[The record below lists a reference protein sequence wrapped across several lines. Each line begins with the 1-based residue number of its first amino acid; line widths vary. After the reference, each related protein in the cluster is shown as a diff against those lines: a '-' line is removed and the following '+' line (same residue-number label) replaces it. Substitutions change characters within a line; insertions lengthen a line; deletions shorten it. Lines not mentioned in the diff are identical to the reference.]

1 MRSLT
6 LREKVAQLVIAP
18 CYGEN
23 PNPTSADYRKF
34 TRWVRDVKVGGLI
47 VLNRVVYGN
56 VRNAEPVAMAA
67 FLNQMQRLARVP
79 LVVGADLERGASM
92 RIANTSKFP
101 HNMAYGAANDLNLTR
116 SLGAAV
122 ARESRG
128 MGIHWVFAPVADVNN
143 NPDNPVIGIRSFGER
158 PSDVAAHVEAFIDGT
173 RADPKFPVMLSV
185 KHFPGHGDTATD
197 SHYGLGTIPGDRK
210 RLDETELVPFRA
222 AIRKKVDAVMTA
234 HLLVPGVEK
243 EEIPATISSAVLTD
257 LLRKDLGF
265 DGLIVTD
272 AMDMKGLTS
281 AFAPGEAGVRA
292 LLAGVD
298 ILLMPSNPEQVVDA
312 VTHAV
317 RAGRLSAARI
327 DRSVRKILTAKARLG
342 LQHKRTVDLE
352 QVTAHLEMPE
362 MEAAAQLAA
371 DKAVTLVRNGNGN
384 GTEAVFPLAPGA
396 GEGNCLF
403 VLTENRRNL
412 MGMRL
417 QQEALARAPRMR
429 VRILDA
435 EMPAEAF
442 PATDATNGCQKTAV
456 AVMNSPGQASAQR
469 KFLDS
474 LLLAQPA
481 GLISLNSPYLL
492 RLASGNSQVSLM
504 ATFSNTP
511 VAEVAAVKAMFG
523 EIAVQGRLPVT
534 IPDVAAYGEGIQL
547 PAAKPR

>member
-23 PNPTSADYRKF
+23 PNPASADYKKF

-101 HNMAYGAANDLNLTR
+101 HNMAYGAANDLKLTS

-122 ARESRG
+122 ARESRA

-158 PSDVAAHVEAFIDGT
+158 PADVAAHVEAFIDGT

-185 KHFPGHGDTATD
+185 KHFPGHGDTAVD
-197 SHYGLGTIPGDRK
+197 SHYGLGTIPGDRQ
-210 RLDETELVPFRA
+210 RLDQTELVPFRA

-243 EEIPATISSAVLTD
+243 EEIPATISPAVLTD

-265 DGLIVTD
+265 EGLIVTD

-298 ILLMPSNPEQVVDA
+298 ILLMPANPEQVVDA
-312 VTHAV
+312 VTQAV
-317 RAGRLSAARI
+317 RAGRLSVARI

-352 QVTAHLEMPE
+352 QVSAHLEMPE
-362 MEAAAQLAA
+362 MEAAAQSAA
-371 DKAVTLVRNGNGN
+371 DKAVTLVRNGKDG
-384 GTEAVFPLAPGA
+384 VFPLVPGA
-396 GEGNCLF
+396 GEENCLF

-417 QQEALARAPRMR
+417 MQEAQARAPRMR
-429 VRILDA
+429 VRILDN

-442 PATDATNGCQKTAV
+442 PATAATNGCQKTVV
-456 AVMNSPGQASAQR
+456 AVINLPGQASSQR

-474 LLLAQPA
+474 LLMSHPV

-492 RLASGNSQVSLM
+492 RLASDNSQVSLM

-511 VAEVAAVKAMFG
+511 VAEIAAVKAMFG
-523 EIAVQGRLPVT
+523 EIAIQGRLPVT
-534 IPDVAAYGEGIQL
+534 IPGLAAYGEGIQL
-547 PAAKPR
+547 PKAR